1 MGRERRFSVERGSSY
16 PGDCSHEFRP
26 VAPARRSRGSFF
38 GGDGEGSES
47 NSRHSR
53 QGAAGARRN
62 SKSGQPIMT
71 MIFRKPIEGIER
83 PQMPADVVIVGGG
96 PAGMACALRLAQ
108 LIDAHNAAH
117 PDSQL
122 SKENIYVL
130 EKAREIGQHCLS
142 GALLDPRSMREL
154 LPDFEKEAPLDAKV
168 DKESVYFLTEKSK
181 FKFPITPP
189 PLRDHG
195 NYVIS
200 LNRFV
205 KWLGSKVEETG
216 ITIFTGFA
224 GSELLFEG
232 DRVTG
237 VRTDDKGVDKEGH
250 QKSNFEPGY
259 DLQAKIVILAEGP
272 RGSLTKQLINKFD
285 LAKNTNPQTYGVGVK
300 ELWEVPAGR
309 IAPGE
314 VIYTMGWPLTTKE
327 YGGAWIYGSKDN
339 VVSLGFVTGL
349 DYADPRLD
357 PQRVLQQF
365 KRHPFVAK
373 LLEGGK
379 MIRYGAKSLP
389 YGGWWAIPPV
399 AGNGWM
405 ILGDSAGFLNSARLK
420 GIHLAIKS
428 GMLAAET
435 AFEALK
441 KDDSSAAMLG
451 EYQKKVESSWIK
463 DELWKVRNMHQ
474 GFEQGLYAGMFHTGL
489 QMITGGRGLRNRYP
503 ARAGHEHMH
512 KLAELPADGGAE
524 AHLLGP
530 AKGDGRLTFDKLTD
544 LYHSGTKHEEDQPSH
559 LVIDDTNICN
569 TRCVK
574 EYGSPCQN
582 FCPANVYEMVDD
594 ASQPNGKLISLNP
607 SNCVHCKTC
616 DIADPYQIIT
626 WVPPE
631 GGGGPNYD
639 GM

>member
-1 MGRERRFSVERGSSY
+1 
-16 PGDCSHEFRP
+16 
-26 VAPARRSRGSFF
+26 
-38 GGDGEGSES
+38 
-47 NSRHSR
+47 
-53 QGAAGARRN
+53 
-62 SKSGQPIMT
+62 
-71 MIFRKPIEGIER
+71 MIVFRKPIEGVER

-108 LIDAHNAAH
+108 LIDAHNNAH
-117 PDSQL
+117 PDAQL

-130 EKAREIGQHCLS
+130 EKAREVGQHCLS
-142 GALLDPRSMREL
+142 GALLDPRAIAEL
-154 LPDFEKEAPLDAKV
+154 LPDFKKDAPLDAEV
-168 DKESVYFLTEKSK
+168 TKEAVYFFTEKSK

-189 PLRDHG
+189 FLRDHG

-205 KWLGSKVEETG
+205 KWMGSKVEQAG

-224 GSELLFEG
+224 GSELLYDG
-232 DRVTG
+232 NRVTG
-237 VRTDDKGVDKEGH
+237 VRTDDKGVDKEGR

-259 DLQAKIVILAEGP
+259 DLQAKVVILAEGP
-272 RGSLTKQLINKFD
+272 RGSLTKQLIQKFD
-285 LAKNTNPQTYGVGVK
+285 LAKNANPQTYGVGVK

-309 IAPGE
+309 ISAGE

-327 YGGAWIYGSKDN
+327 YGGAWIYGSSGHGTTDN
-339 VVSLGFVTGL
+339 IVSLGFVTGL
-349 DYADPRLD
+349 DYSDPRLD
-357 PQRVLQQF
+357 PQRVLQEF
-365 KRHPFVAK
+365 KKHPFVAK

-379 MIRYGAKSLP
+379 MIRYGAKSMP

-399 AGNGWM
+399 AGDGWM
-405 ILGDSAGFLNSARLK
+405 LIGDTAGFLNSARLK

-435 AFEALK
+435 AFHALVK
-441 KDDSSAAMLG
+441 NDSSAATLAQFQ
-451 EYQKKVESSWIK
+451 EKVESSWIK
-463 DELWKVRNMHQ
+463 EELWKHRNLHQ
-474 GFEQGLYAGMFHTGL
+474 GFEHGMLAGMFHTGL
-489 QMITGGRGLRNRYP
+489 QMITGGRGLRNRYTGV
-503 ARAGHEHMH
+503 AGYERMK
-512 KLAELPADGGAE
+512 KLSQLPPDGGAE

-544 LYHSGTKHEEDQPSH
+544 LYHSGTKHEEDQPAH
-559 LVIDDTNICN
+559 LVIHDTNVCN
-569 TRCVK
+569 ARCVK

-594 ASQPNGKLISLNP
+594 ASQPNGKRISLNP

-616 DIADPYQIIT
+616 DIQDPYQIIT

>member
-1 MGRERRFSVERGSSY
+1 MLV
-16 PGDCSHEFRP
+16 
-26 VAPARRSRGSFF
+26 
-38 GGDGEGSES
+38 
-47 NSRHSR
+47 
-53 QGAAGARRN
+53 
-62 SKSGQPIMT
+62 
-71 MIFRKPIEGIER
+71 FRKPIEGVER

-96 PAGMACALRLAQ
+96 PAGMACALRLSQ

-117 PDSQL
+117 PDAQL

-130 EKAREIGQHCLS
+130 EKAREVGQHCLS
-142 GALLDPRSMREL
+142 GALLDPRAMREL
-154 LPDFEKEAPLDAKV
+154 LPEFEKEAPLDAEV
-168 DKESVYFLTEKSK
+168 TKEGVYFLTERSK

-189 PLRDHG
+189 FLRDHG
-195 NYVIS
+195 NYVVS

-205 KWLGSKVEETG
+205 KWLGGKVEETG
-216 ITIFTGFA
+216 ITVFTGFA
-224 GSELLFEG
+224 GSELLYEG

-259 DLQAKIVILAEGP
+259 DLQAKVVILAEGP
-272 RGSLTKQLINKFD
+272 RGSLTKQLVEKFD
-285 LAKNTNPQTYGVGVK
+285 LMKDRNPQAYGVGIK
-300 ELWEVPAGR
+300 ELWEVPSGR
-309 IAPGE
+309 IAKGE
-314 VIYTMGWPLTTKE
+314 VIYTMGWPLTTRE

-339 VVSLGFVTGL
+339 IVSLGFVTGL

-365 KRHPFVAK
+365 KRHPWVEK

-379 MIRYGAKSLP
+379 MIRYGAKTMP
-389 YGGWWAIPPV
+389 YGGWWAVPPL
-399 AGNGWM
+399 AGAGWL
-405 ILGDSAGFLNSARLK
+405 IVGDSAGFVNSARLK

-441 KDDSSAAMLG
+441 KDDASAATLG
-451 EYQKKVESSWIK
+451 EYQKKVDASWIK
-463 DELWKVRNMHQ
+463 EEMWKVRNLHQ
-474 GFEQGLYAGMFHTGL
+474 GFEHGMFAGMFNTGL
-489 QMITGGRGLRNRYP
+489 QMVTGGRGLRNRYP
-503 ARAGHEHMH
+503 GVAGYERME
-512 KLAELPADGGAE
+512 KLSQLPADGGAE
-524 AHLLGP
+524 AGLIGP
-530 AKGDGRLTFDKLTD
+530 AKGDGKLTFDKLTD
-544 LYHSGTKHEEDQPSH
+544 LYHSGTKHEEDQPAH
-559 LVIDDTNICN
+559 LVIHDTNICN
-569 TRCVK
+569 ARCVK

-594 ASQPNGKLISLNP
+594 ASQPNGKRISLNP

-616 DIADPYQIIT
+616 DIQDPYQIIT